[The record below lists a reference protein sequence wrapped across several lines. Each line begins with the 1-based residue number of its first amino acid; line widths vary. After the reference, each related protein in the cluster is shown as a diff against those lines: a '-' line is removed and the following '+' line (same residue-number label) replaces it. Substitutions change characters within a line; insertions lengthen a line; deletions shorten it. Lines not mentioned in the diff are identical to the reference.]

1 MVLWLPPAEMSF
13 LQWVAHN
20 TKKQVSEQLEL
31 KKKKKTKIKTRR
43 RKGGDLERPK
53 SV

>member
-1 MVLWLPPAEMSF
+1 MSF

-31 KKKKKTKIKTRR
+31 KDKEEKRWRFRKT
-43 RKGGDLERPK
+43 
-53 SV
+53 

>member
-1 MVLWLPPAEMSF
+1 MVRWLPPAEMSF

-31 KKKKKTKIKTRR
+31 KKKKNKDKDKEE
-43 RKGGDLERPK
+43 KSGDLERPK